1 MKISSAERLWRCK
14 LKVSSSVFCSLKN
27 TLKSAQINLFRKTFY
42 VKYPGHFIIVH
53 FNLRNIFHANQGYF
67 KCLWAVFGCAFFIST
82 DEDLAIQIKGMILKK
97 KYKIDGNEYENHKKN
112 VKKNNLYKS
121 ALIESYE
128 CRTVIH
134 SLLVQF
140 SCRFVRSSVHICCD
154 FWPWPFS
161 IYVSLTICIKAAP
174 HSPLHPDYMIMCYN

>member
-112 VKKNNLYKS
+112 VKKTICTSPHLSNHMS
-121 ALIESYE
+121 AVLSF
-128 CRTVIH
+128 IH
-134 SLLVQF
+134 YWCNFHVDS
-140 SCRFVRSSVHICCD
+140 FVR
-154 FWPWPFS
+154 PFIS
-161 IYVSLTICIKAAP
+161 AVTFDRGHFLYMYHWQYV
-174 HSPLHPDYMIMCYN
+174 